1 MHMRPLG
8 QTGFSISA
16 MGYGCG
22 GYWGYDFFNERTASQ
37 LVHMA
42 LDAGVNFLDTGAS
55 YSGGN
60 AEIRLGRILKGV
72 DTSHLLIGTKAGTV
86 LYNGRLLK
94 DYSSTSLRQQVE
106 ASLQRL
112 GLERIP
118 LLQLHGL
125 PSQGLEEALAELSRL
140 KLQGKVGLI
149 GVSCDGKALDTA
161 LSLNVLDVVM
171 LTYNILHKQAARQV
185 KLAYARGCGILVKS
199 PLAHTLYSDE
209 LFNIRKATDIWYLLR
224 VLKNYPGQ
232 IWEGRKYRF
241 INKLKGWSSHEVA
254 LLYALHENASCVV
267 TGTTD
272 IANMATN
279 LQAFNRE
286 LPVELRA
293 IIDAV
298 K

>member
-1 MHMRPLG
+1 MLMRPLG

-22 GYWGYDFFNERTASQ
+22 GFWGYDIFDERTASQ

-55 YSGGN
+55 YNGGN
-60 AEIRLGRILKGV
+60 AEVRLGRIIKGV
-72 DTSHLLIGTKAGTV
+72 DTSHLMIGTKAGTV
-86 LYNGRLLK
+86 LRNGRLMK
-94 DYSSTSLRQQVE
+94 DYSPTSLRQQVE
-106 ASLQRL
+106 TSLQRL
-112 GLERIP
+112 GLDRIP

-125 PSQGLEEALAELSRL
+125 PSERLEEALEELSRL

-149 GVSCDGKALDTA
+149 GASCDGTALETA
-161 LSLNVLDVVM
+161 LSLNMLDVVM

-185 KLAYARGCGILVKS
+185 KLAYAKGCGILVKS

-209 LFNIRKATDIWYLLR
+209 LFKIRKASDLWYLLR

-241 INKLKGWSSHEVA
+241 INRLPGWSSHEVA
-254 LLYALHENASCVV
+254 LLYALHEKASCVV

-272 IANMATN
+272 LAHMAAN
-279 LQAFNRE
+279 LSAFNRE
-286 LPVELRA
+286 LPADLRTR
-293 IIDAV
+293 INAV